1 MIMDTVTIESKDK
14 NVLKMILE
22 DYPSEMTFCI
32 YQEDFERELSERVD
46 DGTLRE
52 WFVDKVQ
59 ELLKNKYQLGDLPI
73 TTSEFEKTNAILEEM
88 R

>member
-14 NVLKMILE
+14 NTLKMILE

-32 YQEDFERELSERVD
+32 YQEDFERELSERVN

-52 WFVDKVQ
+52 WFVDK
-59 ELLKNKYQLGDLPI
+59 I
-73 TTSEFEKTNAILEEM
+73 EEM
-88 R
+88 IMNRWSLGEITDEDKKLMLGIAEVLRS